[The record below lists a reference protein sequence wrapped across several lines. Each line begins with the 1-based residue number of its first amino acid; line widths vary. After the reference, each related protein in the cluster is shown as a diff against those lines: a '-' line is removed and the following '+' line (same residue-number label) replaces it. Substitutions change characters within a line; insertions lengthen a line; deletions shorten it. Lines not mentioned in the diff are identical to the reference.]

1 MCLTSTNHK
10 IGDHVNDVDTARKQW
25 VGLLKALVVVAA
37 SVFAFSS
44 TAQAEESEFSIVASV
59 QNQTID
65 GGVATKNP
73 VAGVSIAVTTAMGAP
88 VGEGITDASG
98 IVTIT
103 VPAKDA
109 YLVSIDLATLPDG
122 ITLIDE
128 TKTQASIEKDSF
140 TTNTKRVTF
149 FAGSSTAT
157 GAPLFDRVAQRL
169 VDGIRLGLIIA
180 ICSVGLSL
188 IFGTTGLTNFA
199 HGEMVTFGG
208 LIAFWF
214 NVLLGVPLLIAAPL
228 VIALGGVFGL
238 AMNAVIFAKLRKRGI
253 GLISQ
258 LVVSVGLSIMLRNM
272 YLYQFGGRTRPLD
285 DFSLQVAKS
294 FGPVSITMRDL
305 TTAIISLIALVA
317 VALYLQKSRTGK
329 AIRAVSDNPN
339 LASSTGID
347 TQKIIRIVWFAGGAL
362 AAMGG
367 VFRGL
372 DEQVGFEMGSGLIFL
387 MFAGITLGGLGSA
400 YGALVGGF
408 LVGILVEL
416 ASLVV
421 PAELKNA
428 PALFILIIVLVVRPQ
443 GILGRKQRVG

>member
-1 MCLTSTNHK
+1 MF
-10 IGDHVNDVDTARKQW
+10 A
-25 VGLLKALVVVAA
+25 LLVPA
-37 SVFAFSS
+37 SVRA
-44 TAQAEESEFSIVASV
+44 ADSEYSIIVSV
-59 QNQTID
+59 TNQTSKD
-65 GGVATKNP
+65 GELQKNP
-73 VAGVSIAVTTAMGAP
+73 VAGVKISVTTPSGVAVGDGVTDAMGS
-88 VGEGITDASG
+88 IS
-98 IVTIT
+98 IS
-103 VPAKDA
+103 VPAKDD
-109 YLVSIDLATLPDG
+109 YVVTLDVASLPSG
-122 ITLIDE
+122 VTLIDG
-128 TKTQASIEKDSF
+128 TKTIVNIVKDAF
-140 TTNTKRVTF
+140 TTNSKRVTF
-149 FAGSSTAT
+149 FAGST
-157 GAPLFDRVAQRL
+157 GDSGASLAERIAQRL
-169 VDGIRLGLIIA
+169 VDGVRLGLIIA

-208 LIAFWF
+208 MMAFWF
-214 NVLLGVPLLIAAPL
+214 NVLLGVPLLIAGPL
-228 VIALGGVFGL
+228 VIVLGGLFGL
-238 AMNAVIFAKLRKRGI
+238 AMNGIIFAKLRKRGI

-294 FGPVSITMRDL
+294 YGPISITMRDL
-305 TTAIISLIALVA
+305 STTFISLVVLLGVA
-317 VALYLQKSRTGK
+317 TYLQRSRTGK
-329 AIRAVSDNPN
+329 AIRAVSDNPS

-367 VFRGL
+367 LFRGL

-408 LVGILVEL
+408 LVGLLVEL

-428 PALFILIIVLVVRPQ
+428 PALFILIVVLVVRPQ

>member
-1 MCLTSTNHK
+1 VTGTNNSK
-10 IGDHVNDVDTARKQW
+10 SRIFAVGRAFAVLLAALFMFSFPDVAS
-25 VGLLKALVVVAA
+25 AA
-37 SVFAFSS
+37 DADN
-44 TAQAEESEFSIVASV
+44 SIIISV
-59 QNQTID
+59 QNQANTN
-65 GGVATKNP
+65 GVSEKKP
-73 VAGVSIAVTTAMGAP
+73 VAGVKVSVANLAGMAI
-88 VGEGITDASG
+88 GEGVTDSSG
-98 IVTIT
+98 SATIS
-103 VPAKDA
+103 VPAKDNYVVTLDVA
-109 YLVSIDLATLPDG
+109 SLPSGVTLVEG
-122 ITLIDE
+122 
-128 TKTQASIEKDSF
+128 TKTVVNIVKDAF
-140 TTNTKRVTF
+140 TTNQKRVTF
-149 FAGSSTAT
+149 FAGSSGES
-157 GAPLFDRVAQRL
+157 GASLFDRIAQRL
-169 VDGIRLGLIIA
+169 VDGVRLGLIIA

-214 NVLLGVPLLIAAPL
+214 NVLLGIPLLIAAPV
-228 VIALGGVFGL
+228 VIALGGVLGL
-238 AMNAVIFAKLRKRGI
+238 AMNGFIFAKLRKRGI

-272 YLYQFGGRTRPLD
+272 FLYQFGGRTRPLD

-305 TTAIISLIALVA
+305 STAIISLIVLVSVA
-317 VALYLQKSRTGK
+317 VYLQKSRTGK
-329 AIRAVSDNPN
+329 AIRAVSDNPS

-347 TQKIIRIVWFAGGAL
+347 TQKIIRVVWFAGGAL

-372 DEQVGFEMGSGLIFL
+372 DEQVGFEMGAGLIFL

-408 LVGILVEL
+408 LVGLLVEL

-428 PALFILIIVLVVRPQ
+428 PALLILIIVLVVRPQ

>member
-1 MCLTSTNHK
+1 MTGTNNSK
-10 IGDHVNDVDTARKQW
+10 SRIFAVGRAFAVLLAALFMFSVPDVAS
-25 VGLLKALVVVAA
+25 AA
-37 SVFAFSS
+37 DADN
-44 TAQAEESEFSIVASV
+44 SIIISV
-59 QNQTID
+59 QNQANTN
-65 GGVATKNP
+65 GVSEKKP
-73 VAGVSIAVTTAMGAP
+73 VAGVKVSVANLAGMAI
-88 VGEGITDASG
+88 GEGVTDSSG
-98 IVTIT
+98 SATIS
-103 VPAKDA
+103 VPAKDNYVVTLDVA
-109 YLVSIDLATLPDG
+109 SLPSGVTLVEG
-122 ITLIDE
+122 
-128 TKTQASIEKDSF
+128 TKTVVNIVKDAF
-140 TTNTKRVTF
+140 TTNQKRVTF
-149 FAGSSTAT
+149 FAGSSGES
-157 GAPLFDRVAQRL
+157 GASLFDRIAQRL
-169 VDGIRLGLIIA
+169 VDGVRLGLIIA

-214 NVLLGVPLLIAAPL
+214 NVLLGIPLLIAAPV
-228 VIALGGVFGL
+228 VIALGGVLGL
-238 AMNAVIFAKLRKRGI
+238 AMNGFIFAKLRKRGI

-272 YLYQFGGRTRPLD
+272 FLYQFGGRTRPLD

-305 TTAIISLIALVA
+305 STAIISLIVLVSVA
-317 VALYLQKSRTGK
+317 VYLQKSRTGK
-329 AIRAVSDNPN
+329 AIRAVSDNPS

-347 TQKIIRIVWFAGGAL
+347 TQKIIRVVWFAGGAL

-372 DEQVGFEMGSGLIFL
+372 DEQVGFEMGAGLIFL

-408 LVGILVEL
+408 LVGLLVEL

-428 PALFILIIVLVVRPQ
+428 PALLILIIVLVVRPQ

>member
-1 MCLTSTNHK
+1 MTEKNNSK
-10 IGDHVNDVDTARKQW
+10 SRIFAVAR
-25 VGLLKALVVVAA
+25 AFAVVVGALIMFSAPGVANAA
-37 SVFAFSS
+37 D
-44 TAQAEESEFSIVASV
+44 AENSIIVSV
-59 QNQTID
+59 QDQAN
-65 GGVATKNP
+65 NN
-73 VAGVSIAVTTAMGAP
+73 GVSEKKPVTGVKVSVSNSAGLAI
-88 VGEGITDASG
+88 GEGVTDSAG
-98 IVTIT
+98 LATIP
-103 VPAKDA
+103 VPAKDDYVVTLDVA
-109 YLVSIDLATLPDG
+109 SLPTGVTLVEG
-122 ITLIDE
+122 
-128 TKTQASIEKDSF
+128 TKTVVNIVKDSF
-140 TTNTKRVTF
+140 TTNSKRVTF
-149 FAGSSTAT
+149 FAGSVGES
-157 GAPLFDRVAQRL
+157 GASLFDRVAQRL

-214 NVLLGVPLLIAAPL
+214 NVLLGIPLLIAAPL
-228 VIALGGVFGL
+228 VIALGGVLGL
-238 AMNAVIFAKLRKRGI
+238 AMNGIIFAKLRKRGI

-305 TTAIISLIALVA
+305 TTAIISLVVLLSVA
-317 VALYLQKSRTGK
+317 AFLQRSRTGK
-329 AIRAVSDNPN
+329 AIRAVSDNPS

-347 TQKIIRIVWFAGGAL
+347 TQKIIRVVWFAGGAL

-400 YGALVGGF
+400 YGALIGGF
-408 LVGILVEL
+408 FVGLLVEL

-428 PALFILIIVLVVRPQ
+428 PALLILIIVLVVRPQ

>member
-1 MCLTSTNHK
+1 MTGTKNSKSRIFAVGRAFAVLLAALFMFS
-10 IGDHVNDVDTARKQW
+10 VPDVAS
-25 VGLLKALVVVAA
+25 AA
-37 SVFAFSS
+37 DADN
-44 TAQAEESEFSIVASV
+44 SIIISV
-59 QNQTID
+59 QNQANTN
-65 GGVATKNP
+65 GVSEKKP
-73 VAGVSIAVTTAMGAP
+73 VAGVKVSVANLAGMAI
-88 VGEGITDASG
+88 GEGVTDSSG
-98 IVTIT
+98 SATIS
-103 VPAKDA
+103 VPAKDNYVVTLDVA
-109 YLVSIDLATLPDG
+109 SLPSGVTLVEG
-122 ITLIDE
+122 
-128 TKTQASIEKDSF
+128 TKTVVNIVKDAF
-140 TTNTKRVTF
+140 TTNQKRVTF
-149 FAGSSTAT
+149 FAGSSGES
-157 GAPLFDRVAQRL
+157 GASLFDRIAQRL
-169 VDGIRLGLIIA
+169 VDGVRLGLIIA

-214 NVLLGVPLLIAAPL
+214 NVLLGIPLLIAAPV
-228 VIALGGVFGL
+228 VIALGGVLGL
-238 AMNAVIFAKLRKRGI
+238 AMNGFIFAKLRKRGI

-272 YLYQFGGRTRPLD
+272 FLYQFGGRTRPLD

-305 TTAIISLIALVA
+305 STAIISLIVLVSVA
-317 VALYLQKSRTGK
+317 VYLQKSRTGK
-329 AIRAVSDNPN
+329 AIRAVSDNPS

-347 TQKIIRIVWFAGGAL
+347 TQKIIRVVWFAGGAL

-372 DEQVGFEMGSGLIFL
+372 DEQVGFEMGAGLIFL

-408 LVGILVEL
+408 LVGLLVEL

-428 PALFILIIVLVVRPQ
+428 PALLILIIVLVVRP
-443 GILGRKQRVG
+443 

>member
-1 MCLTSTNHK
+1 VTEIDNSKTRCFA
-10 IGDHVNDVDTARKQW
+10 VAR
-25 VGLLKALVVVAA
+25 AFAVVLGVLFVLSAPGVANA
-37 SVFAFSS
+37 AD
-44 TAQAEESEFSIVASV
+44 SENSIIVSV
-59 QNQTID
+59 QNQENINGVSEKKPVT
-65 GGVATKNP
+65 GVKVSVANLSGVA
-73 VAGVSIAVTTAMGAP
+73 I
-88 VGEGITDASG
+88 GEGVTDSG
-98 IVTIT
+98 GLATIA
-103 VPAKDA
+103 VPAKDDYVVTLDVA
-109 YLVSIDLATLPDG
+109 SLPSGLTLVEG
-122 ITLIDE
+122 
-128 TKTQASIEKDSF
+128 TKTVVNIAKDAF

-149 FAGSSTAT
+149 FAGSVGES
-157 GAPLFDRVAQRL
+157 GASLFDRIAQRL

-214 NVLLGVPLLIAAPL
+214 NVLLGIPLLIAAPL
-228 VIALGGVFGL
+228 VIALGGVLGL
-238 AMNAVIFAKLRKRGI
+238 AMNGIIFAKLRKRGI

-305 TTAIISLIALVA
+305 TTAIISLVVLLGVA
-317 VALYLQKSRTGK
+317 AFLQRSRTGK
-329 AIRAVSDNPN
+329 AIRAVSDNPS

-347 TQKIIRIVWFAGGAL
+347 TQKIIRVVWFAGGAL

-400 YGALVGGF
+400 YGALIGGF
-408 LVGILVEL
+408 FVGLLVEM

-428 PALFILIIVLVVRPQ
+428 PALLILIIVLVVRPQ
-443 GILGRKQRVG
+443 GILGRKQRIG

>member
-1 MCLTSTNHK
+1 MFAVGRAFAVLLASLFMFS
-10 IGDHVNDVDTARKQW
+10 GPDVAH
-25 VGLLKALVVVAA
+25 AA
-37 SVFAFSS
+37 
-44 TAQAEESEFSIVASV
+44 ESENSLIICVRDQA
-59 QNQTID
+59 NT
-65 GGVATKNP
+65 N
-73 VAGVSIAVTTAMGAP
+73 GVSQKKP
-88 VGEGITDASG
+88 VVGVKVSVANLLGLAIGEGVTDSSG
-98 IVTIT
+98 SATFP
-103 VPAKDA
+103 VPAKDDYVVTLDVA
-109 YLVSIDLATLPDG
+109 SLPSGVPLVEG
-122 ITLIDE
+122 
-128 TKTQASIEKDSF
+128 TKTVVNIVKDSF

-149 FAGSSTAT
+149 FAGTSGES
-157 GAPLFDRVAQRL
+157 GASLFDRVAQRL
-169 VDGIRLGLIIA
+169 VDGVRLGLIIA

-208 LIAFWF
+208 LMAFWF
-214 NVLLGVPLLIAAPL
+214 NVLLGIPLLISAPI
-228 VIALGGVFGL
+228 VIALGGVLGL
-238 AMNAVIFAKLRKRGI
+238 AMNGIIFAKLRKRGI

-285 DFSLQVAKS
+285 DYSLQIAKS

-305 TTAIISLIALVA
+305 STAVISFLVLLS
-317 VALYLQKSRTGK
+317 VAAFLQRSRTGK
-329 AIRAVSDNPN
+329 AIRAVSDNPS

-347 TQKIIRIVWFAGGAL
+347 TQKIIRVVWFAGGAL

-367 VFRGL
+367 LFRGL
-372 DEQVGFEMGSGLIFL
+372 DEQVGFEMGAGLIFL

-408 LVGILVEL
+408 LVGLLVEL

-428 PALFILIIVLVVRPQ
+428 PALLILIVVLVVRPQ

>member
-1 MCLTSTNHK
+1 VTEKNNSK
-10 IGDHVNDVDTARKQW
+10 SRIFAVAR
-25 VGLLKALVVVAA
+25 AFAVVVGALIMFSAPGVANAA
-37 SVFAFSS
+37 D
-44 TAQAEESEFSIVASV
+44 AENSIIVSV
-59 QNQTID
+59 QNQ
-65 GGVATKNP
+65 ANNN
-73 VAGVSIAVTTAMGAP
+73 GVSEKKPVTGVKVSVSNPAGLAI
-88 VGEGITDASG
+88 GEGVTDSAG
-98 IVTIT
+98 LATIP
-103 VPAKDA
+103 VPAKDDYVIRLDVA
-109 YLVSIDLATLPDG
+109 SLPTGVTLVDGTKTEVSIA
-122 ITLIDE
+122 
-128 TKTQASIEKDSF
+128 KDSF

-149 FAGSSTAT
+149 FAGSAGES
-157 GAPLFDRVAQRL
+157 GASLFDRIAQRL

-214 NVLLGVPLLIAAPL
+214 NVLLGIPLLIAAPL
-228 VIALGGVFGL
+228 VIALGGVLGL
-238 AMNAVIFAKLRKRGI
+238 AMNGIIFAKLRKRGI

-305 TTAIISLIALVA
+305 TTAIISLVVLLGVA
-317 VALYLQKSRTGK
+317 AFLQRSRTGK
-329 AIRAVSDNPN
+329 AIRAVSDNPS

-347 TQKIIRIVWFAGGAL
+347 TQKIIRVVWFAGGAL

-400 YGALVGGF
+400 YGALIGGF
-408 LVGILVEL
+408 FVGLLVEL

>member
-1 MCLTSTNHK
+1 MTEKK
-10 IGDHVNDVDTARKQW
+10 ITKSRIFAVARAFAVVVGALIMFSAPGVANAADSENSIIVSVQDQANNNGVSEKKPVTGVKISVSNS
-25 VGLLKALVVVAA
+25 VGLA
-37 SVFAFSS
+37 
-44 TAQAEESEFSIVASV
+44 I
-59 QNQTID
+59 
-65 GGVATKNP
+65 
-73 VAGVSIAVTTAMGAP
+73 
-88 VGEGITDASG
+88 GEGVTDSAG
-98 IVTIT
+98 LATIP
-103 VPAKDA
+103 VPAKDDYVVTLDVA
-109 YLVSIDLATLPDG
+109 SLPSGVTLVEG
-122 ITLIDE
+122 
-128 TKTQASIEKDSF
+128 TKTVVNIVKDSF
-140 TTNTKRVTF
+140 TTNSKRVTF
-149 FAGSSTAT
+149 FAGSVGES
-157 GAPLFDRVAQRL
+157 GASLFDRVAQRL

-214 NVLLGVPLLIAAPL
+214 NVLLGIPLLIAAPL
-228 VIALGGVFGL
+228 VIALGGVLGL
-238 AMNAVIFAKLRKRGI
+238 AMNGIIFAKLRKRGI

-305 TTAIISLIALVA
+305 TTAIISLVVLLGVA
-317 VALYLQKSRTGK
+317 AFLQRSRTGK
-329 AIRAVSDNPN
+329 AIRAVSDNPS

-347 TQKIIRIVWFAGGAL
+347 TQKIIRVVWFAGGAL

-400 YGALVGGF
+400 YGALIGGF
-408 LVGILVEL
+408 FVGLLVEL

-428 PALFILIIVLVVRPQ
+428 PALLILIIVLVVRPQ

>member
-1 MCLTSTNHK
+1 MIETAAASK
-10 IGDHVNDVDTARKQW
+10 IWT
-25 VGLLKALVVVAA
+25 GLCKALAIAAA
-37 SVFAFSS
+37 SVFAFSAP
-44 TAQAEESEFSIVASV
+44 AQAEESGLSIVAAV
-59 QNQTID
+59 QNQTVD
-65 GGVATKNP
+65 GGVATKTP
-73 VAGVSIAVTTAMGAP
+73 VAGVLISVTTATGSP
-88 VGEGITDASG
+88 IGEGTTDSNGTITIAVPEKDTYV
-98 IVTIT
+98 VTI
-103 VPAKDA
+103 D
-109 YLVSIDLATLPDG
+109 VSTLPEDV
-122 ITLIDE
+122 TLINE
-128 TKTQASIEKDSF
+128 SNTQSTIEKDSF

-149 FAGSSTAT
+149 FAGSSTST
-157 GAPLFDRVAQRL
+157 GAPLFDRIAQRL

-214 NVLLGVPLLIAAPL
+214 NVLLGIPLLISAPI
-228 VIALGGVFGL
+228 VIALGGVLGL
-238 AMNAVIFAKLRKRGI
+238 AMNGIIFAKLRKRGI

-285 DFSLQVAKS
+285 DYSLQVAKS

-305 TTAIISLIALVA
+305 STAIISFVVLLSVA
-317 VALYLQKSRTGK
+317 AFLQRSRTGK
-329 AIRAVSDNPN
+329 AIRAVSDNPS

-347 TQKIIRIVWFAGGAL
+347 TQKIIRVVWFAGGAL

-367 VFRGL
+367 LFRGL
-372 DEQVGFEMGSGLIFL
+372 DEQVGFEMGAGLIFL

-408 LVGILVEL
+408 LVGLLVEL

-428 PALFILIIVLVVRPQ
+428 PALLILIVVLVVRPQ

>member
-1 MCLTSTNHK
+1 MTGTNNSK
-10 IGDHVNDVDTARKQW
+10 SRIFAVGRAFAVLLAALFMFSVPDVAS
-25 VGLLKALVVVAA
+25 AA
-37 SVFAFSS
+37 DADN
-44 TAQAEESEFSIVASV
+44 SIIISV
-59 QNQTID
+59 QNQANTN
-65 GGVATKNP
+65 GVSEKKP
-73 VAGVSIAVTTAMGAP
+73 VAGVKVSVANLAGMAI
-88 VGEGITDASG
+88 GEGVTDSSG
-98 IVTIT
+98 SATIA
-103 VPAKDA
+103 VPAKDNYVVTLDVA
-109 YLVSIDLATLPDG
+109 SLPSGVTLVEG
-122 ITLIDE
+122 
-128 TKTQASIEKDSF
+128 TKTVVNIVKDAF
-140 TTNTKRVTF
+140 TTNQKRVTF
-149 FAGSSTAT
+149 FAGSSGES
-157 GAPLFDRVAQRL
+157 GASLFDRIAQRL
-169 VDGIRLGLIIA
+169 VDGVRLGLIIA

-214 NVLLGVPLLIAAPL
+214 NVLLGIPLLIAAPV
-228 VIALGGVFGL
+228 VIALGGVLGL
-238 AMNAVIFAKLRKRGI
+238 AMNGFIFAKLRKRGI

-272 YLYQFGGRTRPLD
+272 FLYQFGGRTRPLD

-305 TTAIISLIALVA
+305 STAIISLIVLVSVA
-317 VALYLQKSRTGK
+317 VYLQKSRTGK
-329 AIRAVSDNPN
+329 AIRAVSDNPS
-339 LASSTGID
+339 LASSMGID
-347 TQKIIRIVWFAGGAL
+347 TQKIIRVVWFAGGAL

-372 DEQVGFEMGSGLIFL
+372 DEQVGFEMGAGLIFL

-408 LVGILVEL
+408 LVGLLVEL

-428 PALFILIIVLVVRPQ
+428 PALLILIIVLVVRPQ

>member
-1 MCLTSTNHK
+1 MTEKNNSK
-10 IGDHVNDVDTARKQW
+10 SRIFAVAR
-25 VGLLKALVVVAA
+25 AFAVVVGALIMFSAPGVANAA
-37 SVFAFSS
+37 D
-44 TAQAEESEFSIVASV
+44 AENSIIVSV
-59 QNQTID
+59 QDQAN
-65 GGVATKNP
+65 NN
-73 VAGVSIAVTTAMGAP
+73 GVSEKKPVTGVKVSVSNSAGLAI
-88 VGEGITDASG
+88 GEGVTDSAG
-98 IVTIT
+98 LATIP
-103 VPAKDA
+103 VPAKDDYVVTLDVA
-109 YLVSIDLATLPDG
+109 SLPTGVTLVEG
-122 ITLIDE
+122 
-128 TKTQASIEKDSF
+128 TKTVVNIVKDSF
-140 TTNTKRVTF
+140 TTNSKRVTF
-149 FAGSSTAT
+149 FAGSVGES
-157 GAPLFDRVAQRL
+157 GASLFDRVAQRL

-214 NVLLGVPLLIAAPL
+214 NVLLGIPLLIAAPL
-228 VIALGGVFGL
+228 VIALGGVLGL
-238 AMNAVIFAKLRKRGI
+238 AMNGIIFAKLRKRGI

-305 TTAIISLIALVA
+305 TTAIISLVVLLGVA
-317 VALYLQKSRTGK
+317 AFLQRSRTGK
-329 AIRAVSDNPN
+329 AIRAVSDNPS

-347 TQKIIRIVWFAGGAL
+347 TQKIIRVVWFAGGAL

-400 YGALVGGF
+400 YGALIGGF
-408 LVGILVEL
+408 FVGLLVEL

-428 PALFILIIVLVVRPQ
+428 PALLILIIVLVVRPQ

>member
-1 MCLTSTNHK
+1 ML
-10 IGDHVNDVDTARKQW
+10 GDAVTEQNNSRSRIFAVAR
-25 VGLLKALVVVAA
+25 AFAVVFGAFIMFAAPGVANA
-37 SVFAFSS
+37 AD
-44 TAQAEESEFSIVASV
+44 SENSIIVSV
-59 QNQTID
+59 QDQANNN
-65 GGVATKNP
+65 GVSEKRP
-73 VAGVSIAVTTAMGAP
+73 VAGVKISVTNPTGLA
-88 VGEGITDASG
+88 VGEGVTDNTGLA
-98 IVTIT
+98 TIP
-103 VPAKDA
+103 VPAKDDYVIRLDVA
-109 YLVSIDLATLPDG
+109 SLPTGVTLVDGTKTEVSIA
-122 ITLIDE
+122 
-128 TKTQASIEKDSF
+128 KDSF

-149 FAGSSTAT
+149 FAGSAGES
-157 GAPLFDRVAQRL
+157 GASLFDRIAQRL

-214 NVLLGVPLLIAAPL
+214 NVLLGIPLLIAAPL
-228 VIALGGVFGL
+228 VIALGGVLGL
-238 AMNAVIFAKLRKRGI
+238 AMNGIIFAKLRKRGI

-305 TTAIISLIALVA
+305 TTAIISLIVLLGVA
-317 VALYLQKSRTGK
+317 AFLQRSRTGK
-329 AIRAVSDNPN
+329 AIRAVSDNPS

-347 TQKIIRIVWFAGGAL
+347 TQKIIRVVWFAGGAL

-400 YGALVGGF
+400 YGALIGGF
-408 LVGILVEL
+408 FVGLLVEL

>member
-1 MCLTSTNHK
+1 MTEKNNSK
-10 IGDHVNDVDTARKQW
+10 SRIFA
-25 VGLLKALVVVAA
+25 VGRAFAVVVGALLM
-37 SVFAFSS
+37 FS
-44 TAQAEESEFSIVASV
+44 APGVASAADSENSIIVSV
-59 QNQTID
+59 QDQSNAN
-65 GGVATKNP
+65 GVSEKSP
-73 VAGVSIAVTTAMGAP
+73 VAGVKVSVSNPAGLAIGESVTDSAGLA
-88 VGEGITDASG
+88 
-98 IVTIT
+98 TIP
-103 VPAKDA
+103 VPAKDD
-109 YLVSIDLATLPDG
+109 YVVTLDVASLPSG
-122 ITLIDE
+122 VTLIDG
-128 TKTQASIEKDSF
+128 TKTVVNIVKDSF

-149 FAGSSTAT
+149 FAGSAGES
-157 GAPLFDRVAQRL
+157 GASLFDRIAQRL
-169 VDGIRLGLIIA
+169 VDGFRLGLIIA

-214 NVLLGVPLLIAAPL
+214 NVLLGIPLLIAAPV
-228 VIALGGVFGL
+228 VIALGGVLGL
-238 AMNAVIFAKLRKRGI
+238 AMNGIIFAKLRKRGI

-305 TTAIISLIALVA
+305 TTAIISLVVLLSVA
-317 VALYLQKSRTGK
+317 AFLQRSRTGK
-329 AIRAVSDNPN
+329 AIRAVSDNPS

-347 TQKIIRIVWFAGGAL
+347 TQKIIRFVWFAGGAL

-400 YGALVGGF
+400 YGALIGGF
-408 LVGILVEL
+408 FVGLLVEL

-428 PALFILIIVLVVRPQ
+428 PALLILIIVLVVRPQ

>member
-1 MCLTSTNHK
+1 VTGINNSKSRIFAVGRAFAVLLAALFMFS
-10 IGDHVNDVDTARKQW
+10 VPDVAS
-25 VGLLKALVVVAA
+25 AA
-37 SVFAFSS
+37 DADN
-44 TAQAEESEFSIVASV
+44 SIIISV
-59 QNQTID
+59 QNQANTN
-65 GGVATKNP
+65 GVSEKKP
-73 VAGVSIAVTTAMGAP
+73 VAGVKVSVANLAGMAI
-88 VGEGITDASG
+88 GEGVTDSSG
-98 IVTIT
+98 SATIS
-103 VPAKDA
+103 VPAKDNYVVTLDVA
-109 YLVSIDLATLPDG
+109 SLPSGVTLVEG
-122 ITLIDE
+122 
-128 TKTQASIEKDSF
+128 TKTVVNIVKDAF
-140 TTNTKRVTF
+140 TTNQKRVTF
-149 FAGSSTAT
+149 FAGTSGES
-157 GAPLFDRVAQRL
+157 GASLFDRIAQRL
-169 VDGIRLGLIIA
+169 VDGVRLGLIIA

-214 NVLLGVPLLIAAPL
+214 NVLLGIPLLIAAPV
-228 VIALGGVFGL
+228 VIALGGVLGL
-238 AMNAVIFAKLRKRGI
+238 AMNGFIFAKLRKRGI

-272 YLYQFGGRTRPLD
+272 FLYQFGGRTRPLD

-305 TTAIISLIALVA
+305 STAIISLIVLVSVA
-317 VALYLQKSRTGK
+317 VYLQKSRTGK
-329 AIRAVSDNPN
+329 AIRAVSDNPS

-347 TQKIIRIVWFAGGAL
+347 TQKIIRVVWFAGGAL

-372 DEQVGFEMGSGLIFL
+372 DEQVGFEMGAGLIFL

-408 LVGILVEL
+408 LVGLLVEL

-428 PALFILIIVLVVRPQ
+428 PALLILIIVLVVRPQ

>member
-1 MCLTSTNHK
+1 MFAVGRAFVVLLASLFMFS
-10 IGDHVNDVDTARKQW
+10 GPDVAH
-25 VGLLKALVVVAA
+25 AA
-37 SVFAFSS
+37 
-44 TAQAEESEFSIVASV
+44 ESENSIIISV
-59 QNQTID
+59 RDQANT
-65 GGVATKNP
+65 N
-73 VAGVSIAVTTAMGAP
+73 GVSEKKP
-88 VGEGITDASG
+88 VVGVKVSVANLSGLAIGEGVTDSSG
-98 IVTIT
+98 SATIS
-103 VPAKDA
+103 VPAKDDYVVTLDIA
-109 YLVSIDLATLPDG
+109 SLPSGVTLVEG
-122 ITLIDE
+122 
-128 TKTQASIEKDSF
+128 TKTVVNIVKDSF

-149 FAGSSTAT
+149 FAGTSGES
-157 GAPLFDRVAQRL
+157 GASLFDRVAQRL
-169 VDGIRLGLIIA
+169 VDGVRLGLIIA

-208 LIAFWF
+208 LMAFWF
-214 NVLLGVPLLIAAPL
+214 NVLLGIPLLISAPI
-228 VIALGGVFGL
+228 VIALGGVLGL
-238 AMNAVIFAKLRKRGI
+238 AMNGIIFAKLRKRGI

-285 DFSLQVAKS
+285 DYSLQVAKS

-305 TTAIISLIALVA
+305 STAIISFVVLLSVA
-317 VALYLQKSRTGK
+317 AFLQRSRTGK
-329 AIRAVSDNPN
+329 AIRAVSDNPS

-347 TQKIIRIVWFAGGAL
+347 TQKIIRVVWFAGGAL

-367 VFRGL
+367 LFRGL
-372 DEQVGFEMGSGLIFL
+372 DEQVGFEMGAGLIFL

-408 LVGILVEL
+408 LVGLLVEL

-428 PALFILIIVLVVRPQ
+428 PALLILIVVLVVRPQ

>member
-1 MCLTSTNHK
+1 MF
-10 IGDHVNDVDTARKQW
+10 A
-25 VGLLKALVVVAA
+25 LLAPA
-37 SVFAFSS
+37 SVRA
-44 TAQAEESEFSIVASV
+44 ADGEYSIIVSV
-59 QNQTID
+59 TNQTSKN
-65 GGVATKNP
+65 GELQKNP
-73 VAGVSIAVTTAMGAP
+73 VAGVKISVTTPSGVAVGDGVTDAMGS
-88 VGEGITDASG
+88 ITIS
-98 IVTIT
+98 
-103 VPAKDA
+103 VPAKDD
-109 YLVSIDLATLPDG
+109 YVVTLDVASLPSG
-122 ITLIDE
+122 VTLIDG
-128 TKTQASIEKDSF
+128 TKTIVNIVKDAF
-140 TTNTKRVTF
+140 TTNSKRVTF
-149 FAGSSTAT
+149 FAGST
-157 GAPLFDRVAQRL
+157 GDSGASLAERIAQRL
-169 VDGIRLGLIIA
+169 VDGVRLGLIIA

-208 LIAFWF
+208 MMAFWF
-214 NVLLGVPLLIAAPL
+214 NVLLGVPLLIAGPL
-228 VIALGGVFGL
+228 VIVLGGLFGL
-238 AMNAVIFAKLRKRGI
+238 AMNGIIFAKLRKRGI

-294 FGPVSITMRDL
+294 YGPISITMRDL
-305 TTAIISLIALVA
+305 STTLISLVVLLGVA
-317 VALYLQKSRTGK
+317 TYLQRSRTGK
-329 AIRAVSDNPN
+329 AIRAVSDNPS

-367 VFRGL
+367 LFRGL

-408 LVGILVEL
+408 LVGLLVEL

-428 PALFILIIVLVVRPQ
+428 PALFILIVVLVVRPQ

>member
-1 MCLTSTNHK
+1 MTEKNNSK
-10 IGDHVNDVDTARKQW
+10 SRIFAVAR
-25 VGLLKALVVVAA
+25 AFAVVVGALIMFSAPGVANAA
-37 SVFAFSS
+37 D
-44 TAQAEESEFSIVASV
+44 SENSIIVSV
-59 QNQTID
+59 QDQANI
-65 GGVATKNP
+65 N
-73 VAGVSIAVTTAMGAP
+73 GVSEKKPVTGVKVSVSNSAGLAI
-88 VGEGITDASG
+88 GEGVTDSAG
-98 IVTIT
+98 LATIP
-103 VPAKDA
+103 VPAKDDYVVTLDVA
-109 YLVSIDLATLPDG
+109 SLPSGVTLVEG
-122 ITLIDE
+122 
-128 TKTQASIEKDSF
+128 TKTVVNILKDSF
-140 TTNTKRVTF
+140 TTNSKRVTF
-149 FAGSSTAT
+149 FAGSVGES
-157 GAPLFDRVAQRL
+157 GASLFDRVAQRL

-214 NVLLGVPLLIAAPL
+214 NVLLGIPLLIAAPL
-228 VIALGGVFGL
+228 VIALGGVLGL
-238 AMNAVIFAKLRKRGI
+238 AMNGIIFAKLRKRGI

-305 TTAIISLIALVA
+305 TTAIISLVVLLGVA
-317 VALYLQKSRTGK
+317 AFLQRSRTGK
-329 AIRAVSDNPN
+329 AIRAVSDNPS

-347 TQKIIRIVWFAGGAL
+347 TQKIIRVVWFAGGAL

-400 YGALVGGF
+400 YGALIGGF
-408 LVGILVEL
+408 FVGLLVEL

-428 PALFILIIVLVVRPQ
+428 PALLILIIVLVVRPQ

>member
-1 MCLTSTNHK
+1 MDGSTTSR
-10 IGDHVNDVDTARKQW
+10 A
-25 VGLLKALVVVAA
+25 
-37 SVFAFSS
+37 
-44 TAQAEESEFSIVASV
+44 
-59 QNQTID
+59 
-65 GGVATKNP
+65 P
-73 VAGVSIAVTTAMGAP
+73 VAGVTIVVTNQAGTE
-88 VGEGITDASG
+88 VTRGETGTDGTVALP
-98 IVTIT
+98 
-103 VPAKDA
+103 VPAKD
-109 YLVSIDLATLPDG
+109 YYVVTLDVSTLPDG
-122 ITLIDE
+122 ASLINE
-128 TKTQASIEKDSF
+128 EKFTAVIEKDAF
-140 TTNTKRVTF
+140 TTNDKLVRF
-149 FAGSSTAT
+149 FTGASASSSTS
-157 GAPLFDRVAQRL
+157 LFDKILQRS
-169 VDGIRLGLIIA
+169 VDGVRLGLIIA

-208 LIAFWF
+208 LMAFWL
-214 NVLLGVPLLIAAPL
+214 NVIIGIPLLIGAPL
-228 VIALGGVFGL
+228 VIVLGGLFGFL
-238 AMNAVIFAKLRKRGI
+238 FNELIFGRLRKRGI

-258 LVVSVGLSIMLRNM
+258 LVVSVGLSIMLRNF

-285 DFSLQVAKS
+285 DFSLQVAKK

-305 TTAIISLIALVA
+305 TTAIISLVVLIA
-317 VALYLQKSRTGK
+317 VAMFLQRSRTGK
-329 AIRAVSDNPN
+329 AIRAVSDNSA

-347 TQKIIRIVWFAGGAL
+347 TQRIIRIVWIAGGAL
-362 AAMGG
+362 AALGG

-408 LVGILVEL
+408 FVGLFVEL

-428 PALFILIIVLVVRPQ
+428 PALFILVVVLIVRPQ

>member
-1 MCLTSTNHK
+1 MTEKNNSNSR
-10 IGDHVNDVDTARKQW
+10 IFAVAR
-25 VGLLKALVVVAA
+25 AFAVVVGALIMFSAPGVANAA
-37 SVFAFSS
+37 D
-44 TAQAEESEFSIVASV
+44 AENSIIVSV
-59 QNQTID
+59 QDQAN
-65 GGVATKNP
+65 NN
-73 VAGVSIAVTTAMGAP
+73 GVSEKKPVTGVKVSVSNSAGLAI
-88 VGEGITDASG
+88 GEGVTDSAG
-98 IVTIT
+98 LATIP
-103 VPAKDA
+103 VPAKDDYVVTLDVA
-109 YLVSIDLATLPDG
+109 SLPSGVTLVEG
-122 ITLIDE
+122 
-128 TKTQASIEKDSF
+128 TKTVVNIVKDSF
-140 TTNTKRVTF
+140 TTNSKRVTF
-149 FAGSSTAT
+149 FAGSVGES
-157 GAPLFDRVAQRL
+157 GASLFDRVAQRL

-214 NVLLGVPLLIAAPL
+214 NVLLGIPLLIAAPL
-228 VIALGGVFGL
+228 VIALGGVLGL
-238 AMNAVIFAKLRKRGI
+238 AMNGIIFAKLRKRGI

-305 TTAIISLIALVA
+305 TTAIISLVVLLGVA
-317 VALYLQKSRTGK
+317 AFLQRSRTGK
-329 AIRAVSDNPN
+329 AIRAVSDNPS
-339 LASSTGID
+339 LASSTGIN
-347 TQKIIRIVWFAGGAL
+347 TQKIIRVVWFAGGAL

-400 YGALVGGF
+400 YGALIGGF
-408 LVGILVEL
+408 FVGLLVEL

-428 PALFILIIVLVVRPQ
+428 PALLILIIVLVVRPQ